1 MGLRTAANILFS
13 VSLAAAAALVPS
25 VAHAAELNLAPDW
38 KIVAT
43 DIAVFG
49 LLIYPVNRMLIGP
62 MLRLVAERQ
71 RATEGS
77 LDEAG
82 ALQKESGELGRE
94 LEGRL
99 AEARARASARRTE
112 ILTTAEE
119 EERALLTAASA
130 DAARTIE
137 AARTAI
143 DADLVEARAALE
155 RDANGLA
162 REAAARLL
170 GRAL

>member
-1 MGLRTAANILFS
+1 MRTAANIWVS
-13 VSLAAAAALVPS
+13 VSLAAAAALLPS
-25 VAHAAELNLAPDW
+25 VAQAAELNLAPDW

-82 ALQKESGELGRE
+82 ELQKRSVELGRE
-94 LEGRL
+94 LETRL
-99 AEARARASARRTE
+99 TEARARANARRTE
-112 ILTTAEE
+112 ILTAAEQ
-119 EERALLTAASA
+119 EERALLGAASA

-143 DADLVEARAALE
+143 DADLVEARGALE
-155 RDANGLA
+155 RDASELA